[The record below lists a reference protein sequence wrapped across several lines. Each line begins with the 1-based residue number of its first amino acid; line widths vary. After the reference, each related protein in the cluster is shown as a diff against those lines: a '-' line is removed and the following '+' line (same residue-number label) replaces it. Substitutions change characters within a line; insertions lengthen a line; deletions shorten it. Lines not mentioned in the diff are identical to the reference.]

1 MGAKAYVKKFH
12 EGGSL
17 QGQFDNTGF
26 AVVEAH
32 YYNVDIGSLFSS

>member
-1 MGAKAYVKKFH
+1 MKEAL
-12 EGGSL
+12 L

-32 YYNVDIGSLFSS
+32 YYNVDKGSQFLS